1 MSLLK
6 VSNIVKKHGD
16 SIVVDDVSFV
26 QERLQKVAIAG
37 ETGSGKTTLMRIIAG
52 LGQANSGKI
61 LFEDTAVKGID
72 EKLMAGHKGIAYLS
86 QHFELNN
93 NYRVE
98 EVLTYAN
105 DLTNEESD
113 HLYKVCRIDHLLHR
127 WTNTLSGGEKQRVAL
142 AKLLT
147 HKPRLLLLDEPFSNM
162 DLIHKN
168 LLKTVIDDIGDRLSI
183 TCMLISHSPED
194 ILSWADMVLVM
205 KEGKVI
211 ESGTPKEIY
220 SEPRSAYTAGLFGK
234 FTISAKTGK
243 YIRPEQ
249 VMLVGAHEGGIEGV
263 VRRAVY
269 LGSHYEIEIEV
280 RKQTIIA
287 QSHAAAKA
295 GDNIFLKIAERN

>member
-16 SIVVDDVSFV
+16 TIVVNNVSFV
-26 QERLQKVAIAG
+26 QERRQKLAIAG

-52 LGQANSGKI
+52 LGQANSGTV
-61 LFEDTAVKGID
+61 LFEETKVKGID

-113 HLYKVCRIDHLLHR
+113 ELYRVCRIDHLLQR

-168 LLKTVIDDIGDRLSI
+168 LLKAVVDDIGERLDI
-183 TCMLISHSPED
+183 TCMLISHSPDD

-205 KEGKVI
+205 KDGAVI
-211 ESGTPKEIY
+211 QSGTPQEIY
-220 SEPRSAYTAGLFGK
+220 TDPQSAYTAGLFGK
-234 FTISAKTGK
+234 YTISAKTGK

-249 VMLVGAHEGGIEGV
+249 VMLVGENEGGIEGV

-269 LGSHYEIEIEV
+269 LGSQYELEIEV

-287 QSHAAAKA
+287 HSRHSAKT
-295 GDNIFLKIAERN
+295 GDGIFIKIAERS